1 MSDSEDLAAIFARED
16 AARLL
21 DAQRRM
27 QHGVAS
33 YAQLTA
39 GGLSWVDVERAV
51 RRNELRRVHPRVY
64 IDHTGPLTW
73 EQRAWA
79 AVLYADPAVL
89 CRDSLEAPRG
99 RDDGRPIHVAIDHSR
114 KVMPQPGIVVH
125 RMRGLKLKAYGG
137 MPPRLKVEDN
147 ALAMANEAASE
158 IDAIGRVAEVASRS
172 YVTAA
177 SLQAALDRAHSLRR
191 RKLIQ
196 GLVDD
201 LASGTHSVLEHGY
214 LTKVERPH
222 DLPAGRRQSPRVGS
236 TGNQHRDVEYEA
248 YRLVVELG
256 GALGHD
262 SWRDQARDADHQ
274 ERMARK
280 PAPMRRHL
288 RSIMQMKPG
297 EGHPN
302 HVRTALPRLREAGA
316 AQFSV
321 SSTSTP
327 PSRAA
332 AML

>member
-1 MSDSEDLAAIFARED
+1 MSDSEDLEAIFARED
-16 AARLL
+16 AARML

-33 YAQLTA
+33 HAQLTA
-39 GGLSWVDVERAV
+39 GGLSRIDIERAV

-89 CRDSLEAPRG
+89 CRESLEAPRG
-99 RDDGRPIHVAIDHSR
+99 RDDGWPIHVAIDHSR
-114 KVMPQPGIVVH
+114 KVMPQPGVVVH

-137 MPPRLKVEDN
+137 TPPRLKVEDN
-147 ALAMANEAASE
+147 ALAMANEATSE
-158 IDAIGRVAEVASRS
+158 IDAIARVAEVASRS

-201 LASGTHSVLEHGY
+201 LASGAHSVLEHGY

-222 DLPAGRRQSPRVGS
+222 DLPAGRRQSPRIGS
-236 TGNQHRDVEYEA
+236 TGNQYRDVEYEA
-248 YRLVVELG
+248 YGLVVELD

-262 SWRDQARDADHQ
+262 SWRDQARDAD
-274 ERMARK
+274 
-280 PAPMRRHL
+280 
-288 RSIMQMKPG
+288 RSLDDLAQLG
-297 EGHPN
+297 S
-302 HVRTALPRLREAGA
+302 VTARLRFHQVFGTPCQTAARIGRILTKNGWPGNLGPCGDTCEASGK
-316 AQFSV
+316 
-321 SSTSTP
+321 
-327 PSRAA
+327 
-332 AML
+332 